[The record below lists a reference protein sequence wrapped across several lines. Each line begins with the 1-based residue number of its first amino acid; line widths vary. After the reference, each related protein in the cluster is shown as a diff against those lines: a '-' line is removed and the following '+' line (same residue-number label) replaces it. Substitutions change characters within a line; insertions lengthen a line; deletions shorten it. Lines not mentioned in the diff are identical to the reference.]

1 MSTPSSPGWYDDPED
16 AALLRYF
23 DGVVWTRHTAPKST
37 RPATTAEQAAAAGAE
52 AARHW
57 TAPGGHGTHPG
68 APGGTARPPAG
79 AQGGMPGAQGGV
91 PGGQGGVP
99 GGQPGH
105 PNPQFPGAPQ
115 QHQWNAPPMQ
125 YGYPLGPTTPDG
137 QPLASYWQRVG
148 AYIIDAIIT
157 GIASFVLGGWLLYRA
172 MQPFFDGFSAALRS
186 GDTATMNRITSE
198 IDYGYLAGF
207 SLVAG
212 VVAFAYQ
219 VFFLTRSGATPGK
232 AISGI
237 SVRLRERPGPLSLAD
252 AARRASVQAVLGM
265 LGNIPLIGTFA
276 SIAALLDLLWP
287 AWDANRQAWHDK
299 VAATNV
305 VVGKQHRAE
314 RAAR

>member
-16 AALLRYF
+16 AAVLRYF

-52 AARHW
+52 AARQW
-57 TAPGGHGTHPG
+57 AAPGGHGAGQGAQRGVPG
-68 APGGTARPPAG
+68 AH
-79 AQGGMPGAQGGV
+79 GGV
-91 PGGQGGVP
+91 PGGQGGMP
-99 GGQPGH
+99 GGAPGAQPGP

-125 YGYPLGPTTPDG
+125 YGYPAGPTTPDG

-172 MQPFFDGFSAALRS
+172 MQPFFDGFANAVRS
-186 GDTATMNRITSE
+186 GDTAAMDRITSQ

-212 VVAFAYQ
+212 VIAFAYQ

-237 SVRLRERPGPLSLAD
+237 SVRLRERPGPLSLVD
-252 AARRASVQAVLGM
+252 ASRRASVQAVLGM

-305 VVGKQHRAE
+305 VVGRQPRDG
-314 RAAR
+314 RPGQ

>member
-23 DGVVWTRHTAPKST
+23 DGVVWTRHTTPKST
-37 RPATTAEQAAAAGAE
+37 RPATTAEQAAQAGAE

-57 TAPGGHGTHPG
+57 VAPGGHG
-68 APGGTARPPAG
+68 PGGRGAGPGTQGG
-79 AQGGMPGAQGGV
+79 AQGGVPGAQGGV
-91 PGGQGGVP
+91 PGGAP
-99 GGQPGH
+99 GAQPGR

-115 QHQWNAPPMQ
+115 QHQWNAPPMGQ
-125 YGYPLGPTTPDG
+125 GWATGPTTPDG

-172 MQPFFDGFSAALRS
+172 MQPFFDGFANAVRS
-186 GDTATMNRITSE
+186 GDTAAMDRITSQ

-232 AISGI
+232 AVSGI

-252 AARRASVQAVLGM
+252 ASRRASVQAVLGM

-287 AWDANRQAWHDK
+287 AWDGNRQAWHDK

-305 VVGKQHRAE
+305 VVGRQPRGG
-314 RAAR
+314 RPGQ

>member
-1 MSTPSSPGWYDDPED
+1 MSMPSSPGWYDDPED

-23 DGVVWTRHTAPKST
+23 DGVVWTRHTTPKST

-57 TAPGGHGTHPG
+57 AAPGGHGANQG
-68 APGGTARPPAG
+68 APRGTARPPAG
-79 AQGGMPGAQGGV
+79 AQGGV
-91 PGGQGGVP
+91 PGGQGGR
-99 GGQPGH
+99 

-125 YGYPLGPTTPDG
+125 YGHPVGPTTPDG

-172 MQPFFDGFSAALRS
+172 MQPFFDGFAAAVRS
-186 GDTATMNRITSE
+186 GDAAAMDRITSQ

-237 SVRLRERPGPLSLAD
+237 SVRLRERPGPLSLVD

-305 VVGKQHRAE
+305 VVGKQPRAE
-314 RAAR
+314 RIAR